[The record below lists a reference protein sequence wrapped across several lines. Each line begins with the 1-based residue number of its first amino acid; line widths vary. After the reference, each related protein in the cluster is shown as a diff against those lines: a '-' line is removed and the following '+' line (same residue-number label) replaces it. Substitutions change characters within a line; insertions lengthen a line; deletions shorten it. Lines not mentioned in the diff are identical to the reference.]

1 MTEDEARSRYMVL
14 NTVRLSGAIL
24 AAIGLGVIA
33 GKLDFM
39 PPEGG
44 YAFFAVG
51 LFEVLFLPAILA
63 GRWKTP
69 PP

>member
-1 MTEDEARSRYMVL
+1 MTDDQARGRLVVL

-24 AAIGLGVIA
+24 AGIGLAVIS

-63 GRWKTP
+63 GRWKSP